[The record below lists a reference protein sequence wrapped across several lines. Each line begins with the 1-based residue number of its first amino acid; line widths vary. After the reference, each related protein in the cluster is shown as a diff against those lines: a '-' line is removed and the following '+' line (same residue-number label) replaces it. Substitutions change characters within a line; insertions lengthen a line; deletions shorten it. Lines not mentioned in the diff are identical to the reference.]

1 MSIPNENLKKV
12 ETLFHTT
19 DSFQNLESIINS
31 NFKISYA
38 KEVFKGRN
46 THIPMVSFSNVLLFE
61 AKSQINYG
69 DYSIGLTKDWGIKSK
84 VHPVM
89 YTYDESDF
97 ENSIQNLRHISE
109 VGMLLEEF
117 SPLSGVVPIRLKSD
131 PEYNVIFNK
140 MLEKLNY
147 SGRQAV
153 MDFFQKAHPSFVI
166 YELYTKK
173 ITAQNK
179 KGQDFECFNDREWRF
194 LPNDVIK
201 NFRYYPLEPEVKTEE
216 NCKKYKQEIEEHK
229 EFILEK
235 EAYYQNEKLTFE
247 LDDLKFIIVKKTN
260 EIERIFDVLFS
271 KYSKESVIDRIQKGH
286 LLVSSYELIFNNF

>member
-1 MSIPNENLKKV
+1 MSLINENLKKV

-19 DSFQNLESIINS
+19 DSFKNLESIINS
-31 NFKISYA
+31 SFRISYA

-61 AKSQINYG
+61 TKSQINYG
-69 DYSIGLTKDWGIKSK
+69 DYSMGLTKDWGIKSK

-109 VGMLLEEF
+109 VGMILEEF

-131 PEYNVIFNK
+131 PEYNIIFNT

-147 SGRQAV
+147 SGRHAV
-153 MDFFQKAHPSFVI
+153 MDFFKKAHPTFVI

-179 KGQDFECFNDREWRF
+179 QGQDFECFNDREWRY
-194 LPNDVIK
+194 LPDDVIDT
-201 NFRYYPLEPEVKTEE
+201 FRYFPLKSENESNEEYENNVKKFQSFIDQKKE
-216 NCKKYKQEIEEHK
+216 KYKHMRLD
-229 EFILEK
+229 FS
-235 EAYYQNEKLTFE
+235 
-247 LDDLKFIIVKKTN
+247 LDDLKFIIVKETSEKVK
-260 EIERIFDVLFS
+260 IFNVLYK
-271 KYSKESVIDRIQKGH
+271 KYGKDKVLDRIENGH